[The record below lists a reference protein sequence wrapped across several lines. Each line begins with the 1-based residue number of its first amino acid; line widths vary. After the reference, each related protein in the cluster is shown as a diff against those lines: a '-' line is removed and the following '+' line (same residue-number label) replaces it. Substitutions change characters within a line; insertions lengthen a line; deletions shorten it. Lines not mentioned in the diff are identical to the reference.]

1 MKNYK
6 YFLLFFLFMSIAS
19 KTYSLTL
26 NDGDLMA
33 DVCVE
38 NDYEVEASDAFL
50 CSAALTT
57 SSFPTALVDS
67 TSQGGEEKVSHL
79 IEAIENNEFEAFII
93 DEFAFHFDCSRHEII
108 SAVLHLNQNSIEI
121 SFKSLEEAL

>member
-1 MKNYK
+1 MT
-6 YFLLFFLFMSIAS
+6 S
-19 KTYSLTL
+19 KAYSLTL

-79 IEAIENNEFEAFII
+79 IEAIENKEFESNVI
-93 DEFAFHFDCSRHEII
+93 DEFAFHFDRSQYEII
-108 SAVLHLNQNSIEI
+108 RAVIYLNQNSIEI
-121 SFKSLEEAL
+121 NLKSLEEAL